1 MDDRQSL
8 TTGAFLLGSV
18 LLALHQAG
26 DRFFDDPD
34 GNAWIVHER
43 PGHA

>member
-1 MDDRQSL
+1 MGDRQSL

-26 DRFFDDPD
+26 DRFFNDPD
-34 GNAWIVHER
+34 GNAWILQEGLGR
-43 PGHA
+43 A